1 MQNWEDNQAELPK
14 EKEWVQRHGNMV
26 SSQKIN
32 AEYKSK
38 NPRMSHSTAQCM
50 FKSSKPGWVN
60 NIETYHRTERPW
72 MLYFYPTKHTPIYDN
87 SVERKKL
94 YESQA
99 DAQPYGMLFLQYYST
114 LILIIYITF
123 ESVPT
128 KPHIG

>member
-1 MQNWEDNQAELPK
+1 MSEGVQGSWGSLSCTVQNWEDNQAELPK

-50 FKSSKPGWVN
+50 FKSNKPGWVN
-60 NIETYHRTERPW
+60 NIEIYHPTEWPW

-87 SVERKKL
+87 SVEHKKL
-94 YESQA
+94 QSAPAIPDPVIPDPLLYR
-99 DAQPYGMLFLQYYST
+99 T
-114 LILIIYITF
+114 
-123 ESVPT
+123 
-128 KPHIG
+128 H